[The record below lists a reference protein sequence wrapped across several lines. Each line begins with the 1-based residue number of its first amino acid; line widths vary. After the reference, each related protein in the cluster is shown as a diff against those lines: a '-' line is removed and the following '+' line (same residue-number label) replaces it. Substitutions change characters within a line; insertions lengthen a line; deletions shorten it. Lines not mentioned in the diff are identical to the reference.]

1 MHEAPPPTPA
11 SPPASS
17 AVPAEPL
24 SHGLKQRHLTMLGLG
39 GVIGAGLFVGS
50 GAGIAVAGPAIVV
63 SYLIA
68 GALAM
73 LVMRM
78 LGEMSAAMPASGS
91 FSVHAERAL
100 GRWAGFS
107 VGWLY
112 WFLLVVVLAVEAT
125 AAAQIAHGWVPGIEP
140 WAWVLLF
147 MVVFTAANLTAVK
160 NFGEFEFWFASL
172 KVGAIVVFL
181 VLGVLAVLG
190 LLPDTDP
197 VGMANLTGQGG
208 FLPNG
213 WGGVVSGVLTV
224 VFAFGGLEVV
234 TIAAAETDDPARAVG
249 RAVRSAVVRILFF
262 YVGSMLVIVTVLP
275 WTAQQAGLS
284 PYVKVLDAIG
294 VPSAGQIMNIVV
306 FVALLSALNAN
317 LYGSSRMVFSLAERG
332 EAPRGLLKVSGGGSR
347 EATGAGSRET
357 TGAGS
362 RETTGGGSRE
372 TTGGGSR
379 ETTGGGSRVTTGGVP
394 RRAVL
399 ASVAFGFVSVLL
411 NLLWPDT
418 VFLYMLNSVGAVL
431 LFVWALIAAS
441 QLRLRARLEQEAPEA
456 LSLRMWCFP
465 YLTWVTLAGL
475 AGVLLLMLTDE
486 AARPQVLWSAGA
498 TALVL
503 LVAVGRQWRE
513 RRGSAVADR

>member
-1 MHEAPPPTPA
+1 MQDQQLRTPGRE
-11 SPPASS
+11 
-17 AVPAEPL
+17 EPL
-24 SHGLKQRHLTMLGLG
+24 SGGLKQRHLTMLGLG

-50 GAGIAVAGPAIVV
+50 GAGIAVAGPGIVL

-78 LGEMSAAMPASGS
+78 LGEMSSAMPASGS

-125 AAAQIAHGWVPGIEP
+125 GAATIAHGWVPEVP
-140 WAWVLLF
+140 QWAWVLVF
-147 MVVFTAANLTAVK
+147 MVVFTVANLAAVK
-160 NFGEFEFWFASL
+160 NFGEFEFWFAAL
-172 KVGAIVVFL
+172 KVGAIVLFL
-181 VLGVLAVLG
+181 ALGLLAVFG
-190 LLPDTDP
+190 VLPDTDP
-197 VGMANLTGQGG
+197 VGMANLTGEGG

-213 WGGVVSGVLTV
+213 WAGVVSGVLAV

-249 RAVRSAVVRILFF
+249 RAVRSAVFRILFF
-262 YVGSMLVIVTVLP
+262 YVGSMLVIVTLLP
-275 WTAQQAGLS
+275 WNSMTPGLS
-284 PYVKVLDAIG
+284 PYVAVLDRIG
-294 VPSAGQIMNIVV
+294 VPSAGTVMNIVV

-332 EAPRGLLKVSGGGSR
+332 EAPRGLL
-347 EATGAGSRET
+347 ATSH
-357 TGAGS
+357 
-362 RETTGGGSRE
+362 
-372 TTGGGSR
+372 
-379 ETTGGGSRVTTGGVP
+379 GGVP

-399 ASVAFGFVSVLL
+399 ASVAFGFVSVVL

-418 VFLYMLNSVGAVL
+418 VFLYMLNAVGAVL
-431 LFVWALIAAS
+431 LFVWGLIAVS
-441 QLRLRARLEQEAPEA
+441 QLRLRRHIERETPERLT
-456 LSLRMWCFP
+456 LRMWAFP
-465 YLTWVTLAGL
+465 YLTWAALAVM
-475 AGVLLLMLTDE
+475 GVVLVLMLLDDT
-486 AARPQVLWSAGA
+486 ARPQLLWSAGA

-503 LVAVGRQWRE
+503 LVSLVRE
-513 RRGSAVADR
+513 MRARRA

>member
-1 MHEAPPPTPA
+1 MPETPPPTPPGPSTPA
-11 SPPASS
+11 AGPPAAAPPPS
-17 AVPAEPL
+17 AAQAEPL
-24 SHGLKQRHLTMLGLG
+24 AHGLKQRHLTMLGLG

-125 AAAQIAHGWVPGIEP
+125 AAAQIAHGWVPAVEP

-147 MVVFTAANLTAVK
+147 MVVFTVANLTAVK

-181 VLGVLAVLG
+181 VLGGLAVFG

-197 VGMANLTGQGG
+197 VGMTNLTGRGG

-213 WGGVVSGVLTV
+213 WSGVVSGVLTV

-332 EAPRGLLKVSGGGSR
+332 EAPRGLLKVSGGR
-347 EATGAGSRET
+347 A
-357 TGAGS
+357 
-362 RETTGGGSRE
+362 GGSS
-372 TTGGGSR
+372 GQA
-379 ETTGGGSRVTTGGVP
+379 GGVP

-441 QLRLRARLEQEAPEA
+441 QLRLRARLEREAPEA

-465 YLTWVTLAGL
+465 YLTWLTLAGL
-475 AGVLLLMLTDE
+475 LGVLVLMLTDD

-503 LVAVGRQWRE
+503 LVAAGREWRA
-513 RRGSAVADR
+513 RRAGAEGSGGG

>member
-1 MHEAPPPTPA
+1 MHEAPPPTSAPGPA
-11 SPPASS
+11 PDPSSS

-147 MVVFTAANLTAVK
+147 MVVFTSANLTAVK

-181 VLGVLAVLG
+181 VLGLLAVFG
-190 LLPDTDP
+190 WLPDTDP
-197 VGMANLTGQGG
+197 VGMTNLTGQGG

-317 LYGSSRMVFSLAERG
+317 LYGSSRMIFSLAERG

-347 EATGAGSRET
+347 E
-357 TGAGS
+357 
-362 RETTGGGSRE
+362 
-372 TTGGGSR
+372 
-379 ETTGGGSRVTTGGVP
+379 TTGGVP

-465 YLTWVTLAGL
+465 YLTWATLAGL
-475 AGVLLLMLTDE
+475 FGVLLLMLTDE

-498 TALVL
+498 TASVL

-513 RRGSAVADR
+513 RRGPA

>member
-1 MHEAPPPTPA
+1 MHD
-11 SPPASS
+11 ASS
-17 AVPAEPL
+17 PTLPPVPPEPL
-24 SHGLKQRHLTMLGLG
+24 APGLKQRHLTMLGLG

-50 GAGIAVAGPAIVV
+50 GAGISVAGPAVTV

-107 VGWLY
+107 AGWLY
-112 WFLLVVVLAVEAT
+112 WFMLVVVLAVEAT
-125 AAAQIAHGWVPGIEP
+125 AAAQIAHGWVPAVGQ
-140 WAWVLLF
+140 WLWVLLF
-147 MVVFTAANLTAVK
+147 MVVFTVANLTAVK
-160 NFGEFEFWFASL
+160 NFGEFEFWFAAL
-172 KVGAIVVFL
+172 KVTAIVVFL
-181 VLGVLAVLG
+181 VLGALAVFG

-197 VGMANLTGQGG
+197 VGFGNLTGRGG

-213 WGGVVSGVLTV
+213 WDGVVAGVLSV

-275 WTAQQAGLS
+275 WTAQRAGFS
-284 PYVKVLDAIG
+284 PYVKVLDELG

-317 LYGSSRMVFSLAERG
+317 LYGSSRMIFSLAERG
-332 EAPRGLLKVSGGGSR
+332 EAPRGLLKVSGRGRGP
-347 EATGAGSRET
+347 G
-357 TGAGS
+357 
-362 RETTGGGSRE
+362 
-372 TTGGGSR
+372 
-379 ETTGGGSRVTTGGVP
+379 GGVP

-411 NLLWPDT
+411 NLRWPDS
-418 VFLYMLNSVGAVL
+418 VFLYLLNSVGAVL
-431 LFVWALIAAS
+431 LFVWGLIAAS
-441 QLRLRARLEQEAPEA
+441 QLRLRRRLERETPGG
-456 LSLRMWCFP
+456 LPLRMWCFP
-465 YLTWVTLAGL
+465 WLTWLTLAALL
-475 AGVLLLMLTDE
+475 AVLLLMLTDD
-486 AARPQVLWSAGA
+486 AARTQVLWSAGA
-498 TALVL
+498 TGLVL
-503 LVAVGRQWRE
+503 LVAVVRQARAGRS
-513 RRGSAVADR
+513 G

>member
-1 MHEAPPPTPA
+1 MHDAPPPTQQ
-11 SPPASS
+11 
-17 AVPAEPL
+17 EPL
-24 SHGLKQRHLTMLGLG
+24 SHALKQRHLTMLGLG

-50 GAGIAVAGPAIVV
+50 GAGIAVAGPGIVV

-78 LGEMSAAMPASGS
+78 LGEMSAAIPASGA

-125 AAAQIAHGWVPGIEP
+125 AAAQIAHGWVPGVDQ
-140 WAWVLLF
+140 WAWVLAF
-147 MVVFTAANLTAVK
+147 MVVFTVTNLTAVK
-160 NFGEFEFWFASL
+160 NFGEFEFWFAAL
-172 KVGAIVVFL
+172 KVTAIVIFL
-181 VLGVLAVLG
+181 VLGLLAVFG

-197 VGMANLTGQGG
+197 VGLTNLTGQGG

-317 LYGSSRMVFSLAERG
+317 LYGASRMVFSLAERG
-332 EAPRGLLKVSGGGSR
+332 EGPRGLLKVSESGGG
-347 EATGAGSRET
+347 
-357 TGAGS
+357 
-362 RETTGGGSRE
+362 
-372 TTGGGSR
+372 
-379 ETTGGGSRVTTGGVP
+379 GGVP

-411 NLLWPDT
+411 NLKWPDS
-418 VFLYMLNSVGAVL
+418 VFLYLLNSVGAVL
-431 LFVWALIAAS
+431 LFVWGLIAAS
-441 QLRLRARLEQEAPEA
+441 QLRLRRRLEREAPEA
-456 LSLRMWCFP
+456 LTLRMWCFP
-465 YLTWVTLAGL
+465 WLTWVTLAAL
-475 AGVLLLMLTDE
+475 VAVLVLMLTDDV
-486 AARPQVLWSAGA
+486 ARPQVLWSAGA
-498 TALVL
+498 TGLVL
-503 LVAVGRQWRE
+503 LVAGARE
-513 RRGSAVADR
+513 LRDRRRA

>member
-1 MHEAPPPTPA
+1 MHDAPPPTQQ
-11 SPPASS
+11 
-17 AVPAEPL
+17 EPL

-50 GAGIAVAGPAIVV
+50 GAGIAVAGPGIVV

-78 LGEMSAAMPASGS
+78 LGEMSAAIPASGA

-125 AAAQIAHGWVPGIEP
+125 AAAQIAHGWVPGVDQ
-140 WAWVLLF
+140 WAWVLAF
-147 MVVFTAANLTAVK
+147 MVVFTVTNLTAVK
-160 NFGEFEFWFASL
+160 NFGEFEFWFAAL
-172 KVGAIVVFL
+172 KVAAILSFL
-181 VLGVLAVLG
+181 VLGLLAVFG

-197 VGMANLTGQGG
+197 VGLTDLTGQGG

-294 VPSAGQIMNIVV
+294 VPSAGQIMNMVV

-317 LYGSSRMVFSLAERG
+317 LYGASRMVFSLAERG
-332 EAPRGLLKVSGGGSR
+332 EGPRGLLKVSGS
-347 EATGAGSRET
+347 
-357 TGAGS
+357 
-362 RETTGGGSRE
+362 GGG
-372 TTGGGSR
+372 
-379 ETTGGGSRVTTGGVP
+379 GGVP

-411 NLLWPDT
+411 NLKWPDS
-418 VFLYMLNSVGAVL
+418 VFLYLLNSVGAVL
-431 LFVWALIAAS
+431 LFVWGLIAAS
-441 QLRLRARLEQEAPEA
+441 QLRLRRRLEREAPEA
-456 LSLRMWCFP
+456 LTLRMWCFP
-465 YLTWVTLAGL
+465 WLTWVTLAAL
-475 AGVLLLMLTDE
+475 VAVLVLMLTDDV
-486 AARPQVLWSAGA
+486 ARPQVLWSAGA

-503 LVAVGRQWRE
+503 LVAGARE
-513 RRGSAVADR
+513 LGDRRRA

>member
-1 MHEAPPPTPA
+1 MHEAPPTPSGAPTT
-11 SPPASS
+11 
-17 AVPAEPL
+17 PAEPL
-24 SHGLKQRHLTMLGLG
+24 QHGLKQRHLTMLGLG

-68 GALAM
+68 GTLAM

-125 AAAQIAHGWVPGIEP
+125 AAAQIAHGWVPAVEP

-181 VLGVLAVLG
+181 GLGVLAVLG
-190 LLPDTDP
+190 WLPDTDP
-197 VGMANLTGQGG
+197 VGMTNLTGQGG

-284 PYVKVLDAIG
+284 PYVKVLDSIG
-294 VPSAGQIMNIVV
+294 VPSAAQIMNIVV

-332 EAPRGLLKVSGGGSR
+332 EAPRGLLKVSGGSQGK
-347 EATGAGSRET
+347 A
-357 TGAGS
+357 
-362 RETTGGGSRE
+362 
-372 TTGGGSR
+372 
-379 ETTGGGSRVTTGGVP
+379 GGVP

-441 QLRLRARLEQEAPEA
+441 QLRLRARLEQEAPGA
-456 LSLRMWCFP
+456 LALRMWWFP
-465 YLTWVTLAGL
+465 YLTWLTLAGL
-475 AGVLLLMLTDE
+475 FGVLVLMLTDD

-513 RRGSAVADR
+513 RGNPAPADR

>member
-1 MHEAPPPTPA
+1 MHDAPPPTQQ
-11 SPPASS
+11 
-17 AVPAEPL
+17 EPL

-50 GAGIAVAGPAIVV
+50 GAGIAVAGPGIVV

-78 LGEMSAAMPASGS
+78 LGEMSAAIPASGA

-125 AAAQIAHGWVPGIEP
+125 AAAQIAHGWVPGVDQ
-140 WAWVLLF
+140 WAWVLAF
-147 MVVFTAANLTAVK
+147 MVVFTVTNLTAVK
-160 NFGEFEFWFASL
+160 NFGEFEFWFAAL
-172 KVGAIVVFL
+172 KVAAIVSFL
-181 VLGVLAVLG
+181 VLGLLAVFG

-197 VGMANLTGQGG
+197 VGLTDLTGQGG

-317 LYGSSRMVFSLAERG
+317 LYGASRMVFSLAERG
-332 EAPRGLLKVSGGGSR
+332 EGPRGLLKVSGS
-347 EATGAGSRET
+347 
-357 TGAGS
+357 
-362 RETTGGGSRE
+362 GGG
-372 TTGGGSR
+372 
-379 ETTGGGSRVTTGGVP
+379 GGVP

-411 NLLWPDT
+411 NLKWPDS
-418 VFLYMLNSVGAVL
+418 VFLYLLNSVGAVL
-431 LFVWALIAAS
+431 LFVWGLIAAS
-441 QLRLRARLEQEAPEA
+441 QLRLRRRLEREAPEA
-456 LSLRMWCFP
+456 LTLRMWCFP
-465 YLTWVTLAGL
+465 WLTWVTLA
-475 AGVLLLMLTDE
+475 AHVAVLVLMLTDD

-498 TALVL
+498 TGLVL
-503 LVAVGRQWRE
+503 LVAGARE
-513 RRGSAVADR
+513 LRDRRRA

>member
-1 MHEAPPPTPA
+1 MHEAPATPPEVPTP
-11 SPPASS
+11 
-17 AVPAEPL
+17 PAEPL
-24 SHGLKQRHLTMLGLG
+24 EHGLEQRHLTMLGLG

-125 AAAQIAHGWVPGIEP
+125 AAARIAHGWVPAVEP

-181 VLGVLAVLG
+181 GLGVLAVLG
-190 LLPDTDP
+190 WLPDTDP
-197 VGMANLTGQGG
+197 VGMTNLTGQGG

-213 WGGVVSGVLTV
+213 WSGVVAGVLTV

-284 PYVKVLDAIG
+284 PYVKVLDSIG

-332 EAPRGLLKVSGGGSR
+332 EAPRGLLKVSRRPGS
-347 EATGAGSRET
+347 E
-357 TGAGS
+357 
-362 RETTGGGSRE
+362 
-372 TTGGGSR
+372 
-379 ETTGGGSRVTTGGVP
+379 GGVP

-411 NLLWPDT
+411 NLVWPDT

-431 LFVWALIAAS
+431 LFVWALIATS
-441 QLRLRARLEQEAPEA
+441 QLRLRARLEREAPGA

-465 YLTWVTLAGL
+465 YLTWLTLAGL
-475 AGVLLLMLTDE
+475 LGVLLLMLTD
-486 AARPQVLWSAGA
+486 ADARPQVLWSAGA

-513 RRGSAVADR
+513 GRGVAPADR

>member
-1 MHEAPPPTPA
+1 MHDQLPSEP
-11 SPPASS
+11 
-17 AVPAEPL
+17 EPL
-24 SHGLKQRHLTMLGLG
+24 GGGLKQRHLTMLGLG

-50 GAGIAVAGPAIVV
+50 GAGIAVAGPGIVV

-73 LVMRM
+73 CVMRM

-125 AAAQIAHGWVPGIEP
+125 GAAQIANGWAPGVPQ
-140 WAWVLLF
+140 WAWVLVF
-147 MVVFTAANLTAVK
+147 MLVFTGANLAAVK
-160 NFGEFEFWFASL
+160 NFGEFEFWFAAL
-172 KVGAIVVFL
+172 KVFAIVAFL
-181 VLGVLAVLG
+181 ILGTLAVFG

-197 VGMANLTGQGG
+197 VGFTNLTGQDGG
-208 FLPNG
+208 FLPHG
-213 WGGVVSGVLTV
+213 WQGVISGVLAV

-234 TIAAAETDDPARAVG
+234 TIAAAESDDPVRAVS
-249 RAVRSAVVRILFF
+249 RAVRSAVFRILFF

-275 WTAQQAGLS
+275 WTAQKAGIS
-284 PYVKVLDAIG
+284 PYVTVLDAIG

-332 EAPRGLLKVSGGGSR
+332 EAPRALLKVGG
-347 EATGAGSRET
+347 
-357 TGAGS
+357 
-362 RETTGGGSRE
+362 
-372 TTGGGSR
+372 
-379 ETTGGGSRVTTGGVP
+379 GGVP

-399 ASVAFGFVSVLL
+399 ASVVFGFVSVLL
-411 NLLWPDT
+411 NLKWPDS

-441 QLRLRARLEQEAPEA
+441 QLRLRRLIEREAPER
-456 LSLRMWCFP
+456 LVLRMWGFP
-465 YLTWVTLAGL
+465 WLTWVTLAAMAAVIG
-475 AGVLLLMLTDE
+475 LMLTDDT
-486 AARPQVLWSAGA
+486 ARPQLLWSTGA
-498 TALVL
+498 TALV
-503 LVAVGRQWRE
+503 VAVAGVRE
-513 RRGSAVADR
+513 LRARRS

>member
-1 MHEAPPPTPA
+1 MHDVPPPTH
-11 SPPASS
+11 SP
-17 AVPAEPL
+17 VPAEPL

-107 VGWLY
+107 AGWLY

-125 AAAQIAHGWVPGIEP
+125 AAAQIAHGWVPGMEP
-140 WAWVLLF
+140 WAWVLVF
-147 MVVFTAANLTAVK
+147 MVVFTVANLTAVK
-160 NFGEFEFWFASL
+160 NFGEFEFWFAAL
-172 KVGAIVVFL
+172 KVGAIVAFL
-181 VLGVLAVLG
+181 VLGLLAVFG

-197 VGMANLTGQGG
+197 VGMTNLTGQGG

-213 WGGVVSGVLTV
+213 WDGVVSGVLTV

-284 PYVKVLDAIG
+284 PYVKVLDSIG

-317 LYGSSRMVFSLAERG
+317 LYGSSRMIFSLAERG
-332 EAPRGLLKVSGGGSR
+332 EAPRGLLKVSGGGR
-347 EATGAGSRET
+347 GRGGGAG
-357 TGAGS
+357 
-362 RETTGGGSRE
+362 GG
-372 TTGGGSR
+372 
-379 ETTGGGSRVTTGGVP
+379 GGVP

-411 NLLWPDT
+411 NLRWPDT
-418 VFLYMLNSVGAVL
+418 VFLYLLNSVGAVL

-441 QLRLRARLEQEAPEA
+441 QLRLRARIEREAPEA
-456 LSLRMWCFP
+456 LTLRMWCFP
-465 YLTWVTLAGL
+465 YLTWLTLAGL
-475 AGVLLLMLTDE
+475 FGVLLLMLSDD

-503 LVAVGRQWRE
+503 LVSVVRE
-513 RRGSAVADR
+513 FRTRRGATRE

>member
-11 SPPASS
+11 SAPAST

-50 GAGIAVAGPAIVV
+50 GAGISVAGPAIVV

-100 GRWAGFS
+100 GRWAGFG

-125 AAAQIAHGWVPGIEP
+125 AAAQIAHGWVPGVEP

-160 NFGEFEFWFASL
+160 NFGEFEFWFAAL

-181 VLGVLAVLG
+181 VLGGLAVFG

-197 VGMANLTGQGG
+197 VGMTNLTGQGG

-317 LYGSSRMVFSLAERG
+317 LYGSSRMIFSLAERG

-347 EATGAGSRET
+347 ETSGGDSREAAGSGSRET
-357 TGAGS
+357 A
-362 RETTGGGSRE
+362 
-372 TTGGGSR
+372 
-379 ETTGGGSRVTTGGVP
+379 GGVP

-399 ASVAFGFVSVLL
+399 ASVSFGFVSVLL

-465 YLTWVTLAGL
+465 YLTWLTLAGL
-475 AGVLLLMLTDE
+475 FGVLVLMLTDE

-503 LVAVGRQWRE
+503 LVAVGRQRRE
-513 RRGSAVADR
+513 KRAGPPTADR

>member
-1 MHEAPPPTPA
+1 MHDTPPTH
-11 SPPASS
+11 SP
-17 AVPAEPL
+17 VPSEPL
-24 SHGLKQRHLTMLGLG
+24 AHGLKQRHLTMLGLG

-50 GAGIAVAGPAIVV
+50 GAGIAVAGPAVVV

-68 GALAM
+68 GALAT

-112 WFLLVVVLAVEAT
+112 WFMLVVVLAVEAT
-125 AAAQIAHGWVPGIEP
+125 AAAQIAHGWVPAMDP
-140 WAWVLLF
+140 WLWVLVF
-147 MVVFTAANLTAVK
+147 MVVFTVANLTAVK
-160 NFGEFEFWFASL
+160 NFGEFEFWFATL
-172 KVGAIVVFL
+172 KVAAIVAFL
-181 VLGVLAVLG
+181 VLGLLAVLG
-190 LLPDTDP
+190 VLPDTDP
-197 VGMANLTGQGG
+197 VGLTNLTGRGG

-213 WGGVVSGVLTV
+213 WDGVVAGVLSV

-249 RAVRSAVVRILFF
+249 RAVRSAVVRVLFF

-275 WTAQQAGLS
+275 WTAQRAGLS
-284 PYVKVLDAIG
+284 PYVKVLDSVG
-294 VPSAGQIMNIVV
+294 VPSAGQLMNIVV

-317 LYGSSRMVFSLAERG
+317 LYGSSRIIFSLAERG
-332 EAPRGLLKVSGGGSR
+332 EAPRGLLKVSGRGG
-347 EATGAGSRET
+347 
-357 TGAGS
+357 
-362 RETTGGGSRE
+362 
-372 TTGGGSR
+372 
-379 ETTGGGSRVTTGGVP
+379 GGVP

-411 NLLWPDT
+411 NLLWPET

-431 LFVWALIAAS
+431 LFVWGLIAAS
-441 QLRLRARLEQEAPEA
+441 QLRLRRRLEREAPGA
-456 LSLRMWCFP
+456 LALPMWCFP

-475 AGVLLLMLTDE
+475 LAVLLLMLTDDS
-486 AARPQVLWSAGA
+486 ARPQVLWSAGA

-503 LVAVGRQWRE
+503 LVAAGRELR
-513 RRGSAVADR
+513 AKP

>member
-1 MHEAPPPTPA
+1 MHEAPPTPSGAPTT
-11 SPPASS
+11 
-17 AVPAEPL
+17 PAEPL
-24 SHGLKQRHLTMLGLG
+24 QHGLKQRHLTMLGLG

-68 GALAM
+68 GTLAM

-125 AAAQIAHGWVPGIEP
+125 AAAQIAHGWVPAVEP

-181 VLGVLAVLG
+181 GLGVLAVLG
-190 LLPDTDP
+190 WLPDTDP
-197 VGMANLTGQGG
+197 VGMTNLTGQGG

-284 PYVKVLDAIG
+284 PYVKVLDSIG
-294 VPSAGQIMNIVV
+294 VPSAAQIMNIVV

-332 EAPRGLLKVSGGGSR
+332 EAPRGLLKVSGGSQGK
-347 EATGAGSRET
+347 A
-357 TGAGS
+357 
-362 RETTGGGSRE
+362 
-372 TTGGGSR
+372 
-379 ETTGGGSRVTTGGVP
+379 GGVP

-441 QLRLRARLEQEAPEA
+441 QLRLRARLEQEAPGA
-456 LSLRMWCFP
+456 LALRMWWFP
-465 YLTWVTLAGL
+465 YLTWLTLAGL
-475 AGVLLLMLTDE
+475 FGVLVLMLTDD

-513 RRGSAVADR
+513 HGNPAPADR

>member
-1 MHEAPPPTPA
+1 MHEAPPTPA
-11 SPPASS
+11 ATSPA
-17 AVPAEPL
+17 APAEPL
-24 SHGLKQRHLTMLGLG
+24 AHGLKQRHLTMLGLG

-125 AAAQIAHGWVPGIEP
+125 AAAQIAHGWVPAVEP

-147 MVVFTAANLTAVK
+147 MVVFTVANLTAVK

-181 VLGVLAVLG
+181 VLGGLAVFG

-317 LYGSSRMVFSLAERG
+317 LYGSSRMIFSLAERG
-332 EAPRGLLKVSGGGSR
+332 EAPRGLLKVSGGG
-347 EATGAGSRET
+347 ADGSS
-357 TGAGS
+357 GQA
-362 RETTGGGSRE
+362 
-372 TTGGGSR
+372 
-379 ETTGGGSRVTTGGVP
+379 GGVP

-411 NLLWPDT
+411 NLVWPDT

-441 QLRLRARLEQEAPEA
+441 QLRLRARLEQEAPGA
-456 LSLRMWCFP
+456 LALRMWWFP

-475 AGVLLLMLTDE
+475 LGVLLLMLTDG
-486 AARPQVLWSAGA
+486 AARPQVLWSAAA

-503 LVAVGRQWRE
+503 LVAVGREWRD
-513 RRGSAVADR
+513 RRGSRGHGQERSAFTDR

>member
-1 MHEAPPPTPA
+1 MHEAPPTPSGAPTP
-11 SPPASS
+11 
-17 AVPAEPL
+17 PAEPL
-24 SHGLKQRHLTMLGLG
+24 QHGLKQRHLTMLGLG

-68 GALAM
+68 GTLAM

-125 AAAQIAHGWVPGIEP
+125 AAAQIAHGWVPAVEP

-181 VLGVLAVLG
+181 GLGLLAVLG
-190 LLPDTDP
+190 WLPDTDP
-197 VGMANLTGQGG
+197 VGMTNLTGQGG

-284 PYVKVLDAIG
+284 PYVKVLDSIG
-294 VPSAGQIMNIVV
+294 VPSAAQIMNIVV

-332 EAPRGLLKVSGGGSR
+332 EAPRGLLKVSGGSQGK
-347 EATGAGSRET
+347 A
-357 TGAGS
+357 
-362 RETTGGGSRE
+362 
-372 TTGGGSR
+372 
-379 ETTGGGSRVTTGGVP
+379 GGVP

-441 QLRLRARLEQEAPEA
+441 QLRLRARLEQEAPGA
-456 LSLRMWCFP
+456 LALRMWWFP
-465 YLTWVTLAGL
+465 YLTWLTLAGL
-475 AGVLLLMLTDE
+475 FGVLVLMLTDD

-513 RRGSAVADR
+513 RGNPAPADR

>member
-1 MHEAPPPTPA
+1 MHDQLLPEP
-11 SPPASS
+11 
-17 AVPAEPL
+17 EPL
-24 SHGLKQRHLTMLGLG
+24 GGGLKQRHLTMLGLG

-50 GAGIAVAGPAIVV
+50 GAGIAVAGPGIVV

-68 GALAM
+68 GTLAM
-73 LVMRM
+73 CVMRM

-125 AAAQIAHGWVPGIEP
+125 GAAQIANGWAPGVPQ
-140 WAWVLLF
+140 WAWVLVF
-147 MVVFTAANLTAVK
+147 MLVFTGANLAAVK
-160 NFGEFEFWFASL
+160 NFGEFEFWFAAL
-172 KVGAIVVFL
+172 KVFAIVAFL
-181 VLGVLAVLG
+181 ILGTLAVFG
-190 LLPDTDP
+190 LLPAASDSFGDP
-197 VGMANLTGQGG
+197 VGFTNLTGQGG
-208 FLPNG
+208 FLPHG
-213 WGGVVSGVLTV
+213 WQGVISGVLAV

-234 TIAAAETDDPARAVG
+234 TIAAAESDDPVRAVS
-249 RAVRSAVVRILFF
+249 RAVRSAVFRILFF

-275 WTAQQAGLS
+275 WTAQKAGIS
-284 PYVKVLDAIG
+284 PYVTVLDAIG

-332 EAPRGLLKVSGGGSR
+332 EAPRALLKVSG
-347 EATGAGSRET
+347 
-357 TGAGS
+357 
-362 RETTGGGSRE
+362 
-372 TTGGGSR
+372 
-379 ETTGGGSRVTTGGVP
+379 GGVP

-411 NLLWPDT
+411 NLEWPES

-441 QLRLRARLEQEAPEA
+441 QLRLRRLVEREAPER
-456 LSLRMWCFP
+456 LVLRMWGFP
-465 YLTWVTLAGL
+465 WLTWVTLAAMAAVIG
-475 AGVLLLMLTDE
+475 LMLTDD
-486 AARPQVLWSAGA
+486 AARPQLLWSTGA
-498 TALVL
+498 TVLV
-503 LVAVGRQWRE
+503 VAVAGVRE
-513 RRGSAVADR
+513 LRARRA

>member
-1 MHEAPPPTPA
+1 MHDAPPPTPQ
-11 SPPASS
+11 
-17 AVPAEPL
+17 EPL

-50 GAGIAVAGPAIVV
+50 GAGIAVAGPGIVV

-78 LGEMSAAMPASGS
+78 LGEMSAAIPASGA

-100 GRWAGFS
+100 GRWAGFG

-125 AAAQIAHGWVPGIEP
+125 AAAQIAHGWVPGVDQ
-140 WAWVLLF
+140 WAWVLTF
-147 MVVFTAANLTAVK
+147 MVVFTVTNLTAVK
-160 NFGEFEFWFASL
+160 NFGEFEFWFAAL
-172 KVGAIVVFL
+172 KVAAIVIFL

-197 VGMANLTGQGG
+197 VGLANLTGQGG

-234 TIAAAETDDPARAVG
+234 TIAAAETDNPARAVG

-317 LYGSSRMVFSLAERG
+317 LYGASRMVFSLAERG
-332 EAPRGLLKVSGGGSR
+332 EAPRGLLKVSGSVGG
-347 EATGAGSRET
+347 
-357 TGAGS
+357 
-362 RETTGGGSRE
+362 
-372 TTGGGSR
+372 
-379 ETTGGGSRVTTGGVP
+379 GGVP

-411 NLLWPDT
+411 NLKWPDS
-418 VFLYMLNSVGAVL
+418 VFLYLLNSVGAVL
-431 LFVWALIAAS
+431 LFVWGLIAAS
-441 QLRLRARLEQEAPEA
+441 QLRLRRRLEREAPEA
-456 LSLRMWCFP
+456 LTLRMWCFP
-465 YLTWVTLAGL
+465 WLTWVTLAAL
-475 AGVLLLMLTDE
+475 VAVLVLMLTDDV
-486 AARPQVLWSAGA
+486 ARPQVLWSAGA
-498 TALVL
+498 TGLVL
-503 LVAVGRQWRE
+503 LVAGARE
-513 RRGSAVADR
+513 LRDQRRD